1 MAGEPEQ
8 VGPKVRR
15 LTKTVA
21 LFERVIVCVLIVL
34 LMVVIIAST
43 SELGLLLYRDLWS
56 KRGTLLDVEE
66 MFTLFG
72 FFLLVLIGLE
82 LLTTLKTYI
91 REGVVQVEVVL
102 EVALIAIAQKIIILD
117 AARAGSMMLVGLA
130 TMVIA
135 LAAAFWLMR
144 AARK

>member
-1 MAGEPEQ
+1 MASEPGQ
-8 VGPKVRR
+8 IGPRVRR
-15 LTKTVA
+15 LTKAVA
-21 LFERVIVCVLIVL
+21 IFERVIVCVLIVL
-34 LMVVIIAST
+34 LMAVIVVST
-43 SELGLLLYRDLWS
+43 IELGRLLYGDLWS
-56 KRGTLLDVEE
+56 RRGRLLDVEE
-66 MFTLFG
+66 MFALFG

-117 AARAGSMMLVGLA
+117 TSRAGGATLLGLA
-130 TMVIA
+130 TMIIT
-135 LAAAFWLMR
+135 LATAFWLMR